1 MAIIGFNFTRML
13 VESKEAKG
21 RINVNNNV
29 AIKSVEK
36 VPLTLG
42 TETQDTLKF
51 NFEFTAT
58 YEPKAGKIDL
68 LGHLTYLT
76 NPQKTKEIYARW
88 QKEKKIDKELMVLLL
103 NNILQKC
110 NVECIILSKE
120 MNLPPTIPMP
130 RISVKDQEKV
140 TEKPSQKVTTKK

>member
-13 VESKEAKG
+13 VESKEVKG

-36 VPLTLG
+36 FPLTLG
-42 TETQDTLKF
+42 TETQDTLRF

-58 YEPKAGKIDL
+58 YEPKAGRIDL

-76 NPQKTKEIYARW
+76 NAQKTKEIYARW

-103 NNILQKC
+103 NNILQRC

-130 RISVKDQEKV
+130 RISVKQEQAAQ
-140 TEKPSQKVTTKK
+140 KPSQKVTTKK